1 MKISAALLLVCAA
14 CAGKP
19 DVPILNYHSVG
30 NAADAFTVDEPA
42 FRQQLDWLIAAGFRT
57 VSLHDVL
64 ERQNL
69 KHAVVITF
77 DDGTE
82 DALTRVLPA
91 LRRRGLHGTFFIVTG
106 FVGRP
111 GYLTWDG
118 VRALAA
124 AGMEIGSHGVDH
136 ARLSDLPDDR
146 VRDQL
151 AVAKRDLEAQLHR
164 PIELFAY
171 PYNAVRPRLEKAA
184 AEVGYRAAVAG
195 VVHGGADRY
204 SLYRFSVTRETTLT
218 DFQRAVLR

>member
-1 MKISAALLLVCAA
+1 MKRSAALLLACAA
-14 CAGKP
+14 CTGKP

-30 NAADAFTVDEPA
+30 NASEAFTVDESA
-42 FRQQLDWLIAAGFRT
+42 FNQQLDWLIAAGFRT
-57 VSLHDVL
+57 VLLHDVL

-69 KHAVVITF
+69 KHAVVLTF
-77 DDGTE
+77 DDGTD

-91 LRRRGLHGTFFIVTG
+91 LRRRGLRGTFFIVTG

-111 GYLTWDG
+111 GYLSWDG

-146 VRDQL
+146 VRDEL
-151 AVAKRDLEAQLHR
+151 GVSKRDLEDQLHR
-164 PIELFAY
+164 PIEVLAY

-184 AEVGYRAAVAG
+184 AEAGYRAAVAG

-218 DFQRAVLR
+218 AFQRAVLR